1 MKSRHLLFILT
12 LLVAFLLLVAACS
25 SEDAAPAAPAAPTA
39 TAGPV
44 ARADETAIPQAEA
57 QKTTEAEAKPATGRV
72 GNEQLVP
79 ELRDVSGWVNTEPF
93 TLESLRGQVV
103 LVDFWTYTC
112 INCIRT
118 LPYLKDWHDKYA
130 DQGLAIVGVHT
141 PEFDFEKDHENVKM
155 AVAEHGL
162 KYRIAQDND
171 YGTWNA
177 FKNRYWPAKYLV
189 DKDGYIRY
197 THFGEGAYEETEQK
211 IRELLAET
219 GTTLGAE
226 FEPLEEREIDPAV
239 YGDDPSTSLTREL
252 YAGYERN
259 YGALQFRTAPP
270 YIRNEEYYS
279 GPDREL
285 QYNDLGNHENH
296 FIYLQ
301 GLWRNN
307 PESVV
312 HSRTTQAYEDYIA
325 LKFYATSANAVMS
338 PPAEGPATVR
348 VTLDGMPLTESQ
360 AGQDIRWDEA
370 GNSYIVVDT
379 SRMYYVVDIP
389 EFGGHELTLS
399 SNEEGFELFAF
410 TFGAFTRDGES

>member
-1 MKSRHLLFILT
+1 MR
-12 LLVAFLLLVAACS
+12 AG
-25 SEDAAPAAPAAPTA
+25 EDAA
-39 TAGPV
+39 
-44 ARADETAIPQAEA
+44 IQAEEEQA
-57 QKTTEAEAKPATGRV
+57 VEVETKPATGRV
-72 GNEQLVP
+72 GNEKLAP
-79 ELRDVSGWVNTEPF
+79 ELRDISGWINAEPF

-118 LPYLKDWHDKYA
+118 LPYLKDWHEKYA
-130 DQGLAIVGVHT
+130 GQGLAIVGVHT

-155 AVAEHGL
+155 AVAERGL

-219 GTTLGAE
+219 GTALSAE
-226 FEPLEEREIDPAV
+226 FESLEERELDPSV
-239 YGDDPSTSLTREL
+239 YGDDPATSLTREL

-259 YGALQFRTAPP
+259 YGALQFRAAPP
-270 YIRNEEYYS
+270 YVRNEEYYS
-279 GPDREL
+279 APDREL
-285 QYNDLGNHENH
+285 QYKDLGDHQNH

-301 GLWRNN
+301 GLWRNA
-307 PESVV
+307 PESIV
-312 HSRTTQAYEDYIA
+312 HARATQDHEDYVA
-325 LKFYATSANAVMS
+325 LKFYSTSANAVMS
-338 PPAEGPATVR
+338 PPAEGSAMVR

-360 AGQDIRWDEA
+360 AGQDIQWDDA
-370 GNSYIVVDT
+370 GNSYLLVDT
-379 SRMYYVVDIP
+379 SRMYYIVDIP
-389 EFGGHELTLS
+389 EFGGHELMLS
-399 SNEEGFELFAF
+399 SNDQGFELFAF
-410 TFGAFTRDGES
+410 TFGAFTRDMEG

>member
-1 MKSRHLLFILT
+1 VTRS
-12 LLVAFLLLVAACS
+12 
-25 SEDAAPAAPAAPTA
+25 DTA
-39 TAGPV
+39 VTAQIEV
-44 ARADETAIPQAEA
+44 DEAE
-57 QKTTEAEAKPATGRV
+57 EEAKPATGQA

-141 PEFDFEKDHENVKM
+141 PEFDFEKDHENVKT
-155 AVAEHGL
+155 AVKEYGL
-162 KYRIAQDND
+162 TYRIAQDND

-219 GTTLGAE
+219 GTSFSAE
-226 FEPLEEREIDPAV
+226 FEPLAAREYDPGVYTDDPA
-239 YGDDPSTSLTREL
+239 TSLTREL

-259 YGALQFRTAPP
+259 YGALQFRAAPP

-285 QYNDLGNHENH
+285 QYKDPGAHENH

-307 PESVV
+307 PESIV
-312 HSRTTQAYEDYIA
+312 HARATQAYEDYIA

-338 PPAEGPATVR
+338 QPAEGPATVR

-410 TFGAFTRDGES
+410 TFGAFTRAGES